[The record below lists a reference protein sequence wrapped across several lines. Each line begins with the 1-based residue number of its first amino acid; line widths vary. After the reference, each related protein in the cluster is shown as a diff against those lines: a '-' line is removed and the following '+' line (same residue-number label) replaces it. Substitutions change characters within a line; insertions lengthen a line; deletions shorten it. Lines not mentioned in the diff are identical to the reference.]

1 MPFWAAAIIGLGSA
15 IGGAVDGPDAPDAPD
30 YAAAN
35 KAGQDAYL
43 ANYPRLRLIDGA
55 AGQGKE
61 LLKTGFKR
69 TFGGDVAALTAQ
81 QQAKVQQLQAR
92 ETELAQR
99 LAAVQAQMNQ
109 PMDRTLRAQREQEL
123 SAAQSQLDSVR
134 GDLRTANGRLASIQT
149 NNGDAIYTDAQGNVV
164 TRDEALEADFTGLGD
179 ADKAGVN
186 ADKMAQTMLDLQRK
200 YGSDF
205 VAEARKQLEQSDPEG
220 WAARKR
226 LFDEV
231 MADQDRQPDLT
242 LSKTIQQQMLE
253 DLEAGGA
260 TDAATNREIEQF
272 LTAQQ
277 SARGGGYGKA
287 DEYERA
293 MSVGLAAEERRAR
306 KRSAALAFLT
316 SGATPDDV
324 AFRRGQ
330 QNKANLSSFMSGTT
344 PTAQFGSLS
353 AAQNQAAPFVPG
365 PGAPQLS
372 AEGMA
377 AAGGQGAA
385 FAQGN
390 YNTQTN
396 YAAGQ
401 ANPWM
406 AGLGLGLKAYGAFNQ
421 GDPWGTTPG
430 KVNFNYPSAKQGGWW
445 V

>member
-1 MPFWAAAIIGLGSA
+1 MAIGTGAALIGSALIGAAGSAAASA
-15 IGGAVDGPDAPDAPD
+15 FGPGAPNAPD

-35 KAGQDAYL
+35 KAGIEADIATL
-43 ANYPRLRLIDGA
+43 ARRRLIDSS
-55 AGQGKE
+55 AGLGKE
-61 LLKTGFKR
+61 LLREGFQR
-69 TFGGDVAALTAQ
+69 TYGGDVPALTAA

-92 ETELAQR
+92 EAQLAQQLVKAR
-99 LAAVQAQMNQ
+99 AIRGDGLSARQAREQAIAAAQAQM
-109 PMDRTLRAQREQEL
+109 DGVRDELRAAN
-123 SAAQSQLDSVR
+123 AALI
-134 GDLRTANGRLASIQT
+134 SIQQ
-149 NNGDAIYTDAQGNVV
+149 NQGAPIYTDKDGNVV
-164 TRDEALEADFTGLGD
+164 TRAEALEADFTGLGD

-186 ADKMAQTMLDLQRK
+186 ADKLAQTMLDLQRK

-242 LSKTIQQQMLE
+242 LSKTIQQQMLDE
-253 DLEAGGA
+253 LNQGGA

-293 MSVGLAAEERRAR
+293 MGVGQAAEAR
-306 KRSAALAFLT
+306 KAQRKQQALAFLT

-324 AFRRGQ
+324 SFRRGQ
-330 QNKANLSSFMSGTT
+330 QNKANLASFLSGTT
-344 PTAQFGSLS
+344 PTAQFASLS
-353 AAQNQAAPFVPG
+353 GAQNQAAPFIPGTPG
-365 PGAPQLS
+365 PTLNPNAGA
-372 AEGMA
+372 
-377 AAGGQGAA
+377 QGAA
-385 FAQGN
+385 YAQGN

-406 AGLGLGLKAYGAFNQ
+406 AGLGLGLKAYGTFNQ
-421 GDPWGTTPG
+421 GNPWGNTG
-430 KVNFNYPSAKQGGWW
+430 RVNPATDNSWAMDF
-445 V
+445 